1 MKAHKLGY
9 WITTALVALAFASG
23 GVFDILKPPPVAAT
37 MAHLGYPVYV
47 AVILGAWKLLGT
59 AALLAPGL
67 PRLKEW
73 AYAGI
78 LFDLTGAAASHAA
91 VGDGA
96 KAVATPLVILALA
109 LASWAL
115 RPASR
120 RLASAARTQEM
131 SAIPTLA
138 AGKVAA

>member
-1 MKAHKLGY
+1 MLPTRDALSQMRPARRVSLTDNDSRRLTMKAHKLGY

-47 AVILGAWKLLGT
+47 AVILGGWKLLGT

-78 LFDLTGAAASHAA
+78 LFDLTGAA
-91 VGDGA
+91 
-96 KAVATPLVILALA
+96 
-109 LASWAL
+109 
-115 RPASR
+115 
-120 RLASAARTQEM
+120 
-131 SAIPTLA
+131 
-138 AGKVAA
+138 